1 MGALKA
7 YEIIKVSGNIFI
19 SCFLRFW

>member
-19 SCFLRFW
+19 SCFLRLW